1 MSNLAVL
8 NTEED
13 IVQKMDI
20 TDIDLFTAAKT
31 RKRLFKCFVLRTYL
45 QFCISFSSVSG
56 PEILAVISILK
67 IPLSIFATFAL

>member
-1 MSNLAVL
+1 MSNLAIL

-20 TDIDLFTAAKT
+20 TDIIDLFTAAKT
-31 RKRLFKCFVLRTYL
+31 RIRLFKCFVLRTYL

-56 PEILAVISILK
+56 PEILAVISI
-67 IPLSIFATFAL
+67 